1 LRLATT
7 RSACT
12 HTPLLPL
19 SSSFT
24 LFFIFIYD
32 KKLLEV
38 LPWVPRW

>member
-19 SSSFT
+19 SLLPSLFSSYSSM
-24 LFFIFIYD
+24 I
-32 KKLLEV
+32 KN
-38 LPWVPRW
+38 